1 MTVQSRRTV
10 RVLAAAA
17 AVAALAATVTAC
29 GADAS
34 DDRHPDHRSFAL
46 HGRTLTVDSDDS
58 TLELVP
64 GDGDQVKVT
73 RWFQGNTVAGSSPKA
88 TWRWDA
94 AQDRL
99 TLRMHCNGILTD
111 CSARHRIEVPRGVAL
126 VVDNGDG
133 SVRARGFHD
142 GLDIST
148 EDGSVRVADSSGPLR
163 MRSEDGSLHASGV
176 DTPRVSAESQDGSI
190 DVALRTVPDRVTARS
205 EDGSVT
211 LTLPGTTT
219 YKVATH
225 TDDGGVHVSVPTDPS
240 SRHQVSA
247 RTQDGKVTLRTAN

>member
-1 MTVQSRRTV
+1 MTVRSRRTA
-10 RVLAAAA
+10 RVLAASA
-17 AVAALAATVTAC
+17 AVAALAATVSAC

-34 DDRHPDHRSFAL
+34 DDRHPDHRAFAL

-64 GDGDQVKVT
+64 GDGDRVKVT
-73 RWFQGNTVAGSSPKA
+73 RWFQGSSVAGSSPRA

-94 AQDRL
+94 AQGRL
-99 TLRMHCNGILTD
+99 TLRMHCGGILTD

-133 SVRARGFHD
+133 SVRARGF
-142 GLDIST
+142 GNGVDIST
-148 EDGSVRVADSSGPLR
+148 QDGSVRVSDTSGPLR
-163 MRSEDGSLHASGV
+163 MRSADGSLHASGI
-176 DTPRVSAESQDGSI
+176 DARQVSADSQDGSVDI
-190 DVALRTVPDRVTARS
+190 ALRTAPDRVTAHAQ
-205 EDGSVT
+205 DGSLT
-211 LTLPGTTT
+211 LTLPGSTT
-219 YKVATH
+219 YKVSTH
-225 TDDGGVHVSVPTDPS
+225 TQDGGVDVSVPTDPH